1 MVVRSVRVAQG
12 ARAFQSISRHASVWR
27 SSAACV
33 GERVSGE
40 ASEVSRIDR
49 HFDECWVALAGMVQH
64 AAQLAFLHT
73 CVAQYAENYG
83 QMNIGVRRGT
93 PHPPC
98 VVHKVSKGIWVC
110 ASKRGWNRCV
120 QRGEGGCSHPQPTR
134 VGEITGFGW
143 NCGHGSG
150 GTRAVGGS

>member
-1 MVVRSVRVAQG
+1 MRGWFLGFVGST
-12 ARAFQSISRHASVWR
+12 ARTPLHASFATWR
-27 SSAACV
+27 
-33 GERVSGE
+33 ERAGGE

-49 HFDECWVALAGMVQH
+49 HFDECWAALAGMVQH

-98 VVHKVSKGIWVC
+98 VVHKVSKEIGVG

-134 VGEITGFGW
+134 VGEVTGFWVELWPWFGW
-143 NCGHGSG
+143 HPCHQW
-150 GTRAVGGS
+150 